1 MAAWPTGPSIPHL
14 RPTCLLPVSYP
25 TAQTTPRSEPA
36 LGSFS
41 LLACTRFLATVV
53 CNPDP
58 RSSRAVGYHSNAT
71 PPRFVMIGLVNFP
84 ANYRLRFPDL
94 VFGSWLHACTAVQ
107 SRRCRVDRPQ
117 RRSETDSSAIG
128 LDKDSVQFLRQSQT
142 GHSCPAAQEDVLSS
156 FVVVVVNSNNA
167 CSMRS

>member
-71 PPRFVMIGLVNFP
+71 PP
-84 ANYRLRFPDL
+84 RFPDL